1 MENGVSLSI
10 EFEHLLRRLF
20 GTRYFGWA
28 GWHSRTSWKKALVKI
43 MNAIEKTAG
52 LNVHSDSLHLEQLY
66 KSIEVAR
73 AAAKT
78 EDLCEPEYIGG
89 LVEIIFL
96 LLGRIPENRHKK
108 VANKD
113 AHFETNRYRSLHYS
127 QNLSQKANL
136 IKDYGPPAGDR
147 KECNRVSE
155 RYWRALRTKDGAK
168 TFVDWYKKEYPDRYA
183 ELF

>member
-1 MENGVSLSI
+1 MENGISLSI
-10 EFEHLLRRLF
+10 EFEYLLRRLF
-20 GTRYFGWA
+20 GVRYHGWA
-28 GWHSRTSWKKALVKI
+28 GWHPRASWKKALVKI
-43 MNAIEKTAG
+43 MNAMEKTIG
-52 LNVHSDSLHLEQLY
+52 LNVNSDSLHLEQLY

-78 EDLCEPEYIGG
+78 EKFCESEYIRG

-96 LLGRIPENRHKK
+96 LLGRTPDNSRRR

-113 AHFETNRYRSLHYS
+113 AHFRTNRYRSLHYT
-127 QNLSQKANL
+127 QNLSQKANM
-136 IKDYGPPAGDR
+136 IKDYGPPAWDR
-147 KECNRVSE
+147 QERDKVHE
-155 RYWRALRTKDGAK
+155 RYWTALKTKDGVK